1 MQGSQES
8 VQIKLVVVGDGSVGK
23 TCILLSYTTDKFP
36 TEYVPTVFDN
46 YTTQLTV
53 DNQMVNLSLWDTAGQ
68 ETYNRLRTLSYGSAD
83 IFLIVFSVAD
93 SSSFDNVLTK
103 WYPELNQDELQKVP
117 KIIVGNKIDMRDESN
132 SKHIKKASAEQV
144 LANQNLQ
151 YYECSALTQEGLKV
165 VFDEAVKKALQAKSM
180 NKPVT
185 KTGSQNKEINN
196 GNQKKDEPCCSIY

>member
-8 VQIKLVVVGDGSVGK
+8 TQIKLVVVGDGSVGK

-93 SSSFDNVLTK
+93 SSSFDNVLSK
-103 WYPELNQDELQKVP
+103 WYPELNHDELQKVP
-117 KIIVGNKIDMRDESN
+117 KIIVGNKIDMREENN

-144 LANQNLQ
+144 LQNQNLQ

-165 VFDEAVKKALQAKSM
+165 VFDEAVKEALKAKNANKSV
-180 NKPVT
+180 NKT
-185 KTGSQNKEINN
+185 
-196 GNQKKDEPCCSIY
+196 GNQKQEISNGTQKKEEPCCSIY